1 MHENGPASVG
11 PFLSIL
17 NESMR
22 LPMSIIKRLLILAP
36 LALAG
41 LDHAPAHAAVPLQEQ
56 TQGSVTYISGGISS
70 DEADAMKAAAVS
82 YPLSLELAVAG
93 PQRSPYIADAR
104 VEIRDQQGNAVLDTT
119 SEGPFLLVRLPSG
132 TYKLDVRWN
141 GAEKEA
147 TVQVVADRH
156 QHVFLEFPRA
166 ADR

>member
-1 MHENGPASVG
+1 MN
-11 PFLSIL
+11 
-17 NESMR
+17 
-22 LPMSIIKRLLILAP
+22 IIKRLLILAP

-41 LDHAPAHAAVPLQEQ
+41 LDHTPVRAAVPLLEQ
-56 TQGSVTYISGGISS
+56 TQGRVAYISGGISS

-93 PQRSPYIADAR
+93 QQRSPYIADAR

-119 SEGPFLLVRLPSG
+119 TEGPFLLVRLPSG
-132 TYKLDVRWN
+132 TYKLDVQWN

-156 QHVFLEFPRA
+156 QHVFFEFPRA